1 MATLKYS
8 RQRERIREY
17 VRSCKEHPTADNVYG
32 VMKEE
37 FPNISL
43 GTVYR
48 NLSLLVELGEIT
60 KISIDNGPDRFDC
73 NTKPHSH
80 FICTHC
86 HCIQDIEIPEI
97 DCVVEK
103 ASEDIN
109 GKISAHRTTLYGICK
124 QCLEEEK
131 RKNFLTISIK
141 YAKL

>member
-8 RQRERIREY
+8 RQRECIREY
-17 VRSCKEHPTADNVYG
+17 VRSCKEHPTADSIYG

-48 NLSLLVELGEIT
+48 NLSLLVELGGIT
-60 KISIDNGPDRFDC
+60 KISIDNRPDRFDC

-131 RKNFLTISIK
+131 RKKLLDNF
-141 YAKL
+141 YQVC

>member
-8 RQRERIREY
+8 RQRECIREY
-17 VRSCKEHPTADNVYG
+17 VRSCKEHPTADSIYG
-32 VMKEE
+32 MMKEE

-131 RKNFLTISIK
+131 SKKTS
-141 YAKL
+141 

>member
-8 RQRERIREY
+8 RQRECIREY
-17 VRSCKEHPTADNVYG
+17 VRSCKEHPTADSIYG

-131 RKNFLTISIK
+131 SKKTS
-141 YAKL
+141 

>member
-80 FICTHC
+80 FICIHC

-131 RKNFLTISIK
+131 TS
-141 YAKL
+141 

>member
-8 RQRERIREY
+8 RQRECIREY
-17 VRSCKEHPTADNVYG
+17 VRSCKEHPTADSIYG

-131 RKNFLTISIK
+131 GKKEEEKRKKSS
-141 YAKL
+141 

>member
-8 RQRERIREY
+8 RQRECIREY
-17 VRSCKEHPTADNVYG
+17 VRSCKEHPTADSIYG

-109 GKISAHRTTLYGICK
+109 GKFSAHRTTLYGICK
-124 QCLEEEK
+124 QCLEKEK
-131 RKNFLTISIK
+131 RKKSS
-141 YAKL
+141 

>member
-1 MATLKYS
+1 
-8 RQRERIREY
+8 
-17 VRSCKEHPTADNVYG
+17 
-32 VMKEE
+32 MKEE

-60 KISIDNGPDRFDC
+60 KISVDNGPDRFDC

-131 RKNFLTISIK
+131 RKKSS
-141 YAKL
+141 

>member
-8 RQRERIREY
+8 RQRECIREY
-17 VRSCKEHPTADNVYG
+17 VRSCKEHPTADSIYG
-32 VMKEE
+32 MMKEK

-131 RKNFLTISIK
+131 SKKTS
-141 YAKL
+141 

>member
-8 RQRERIREY
+8 RQRECIREY
-17 VRSCKEHPTADNVYG
+17 VRSCKEHPTADSIYG

-124 QCLEEEK
+124 QCLEEE
-131 RKNFLTISIK
+131 RKKLLDNF
-141 YAKL
+141 YQVC

>member
-8 RQRERIREY
+8 RQRECIREY
-17 VRSCKEHPTADNVYG
+17 VRSCKEHPTADSIYG

-124 QCLEEEK
+124 QCL
-131 RKNFLTISIK
+131 
-141 YAKL
+141 

>member
-8 RQRERIREY
+8 QQRECIREY
-17 VRSCKEHPTADNVYG
+17 VRSCKEHPTADSIYG

-131 RKNFLTISIK
+131 RKKLLDNF
-141 YAKL
+141 YQVC

>member
-8 RQRERIREY
+8 RQRECIREY
-17 VRSCKEHPTADNVYG
+17 VRSCKEHPTADSIYG

-60 KISIDNGPDRFDC
+60 KISVDNGPDRFDC

-131 RKNFLTISIK
+131 GKKVLDNF
-141 YAKL
+141 YQVC

>member
-8 RQRERIREY
+8 RLRECIREY
-17 VRSCKEHPTADNVYG
+17 VRSCKEHPTADSIYG

-86 HCIQDIEIPEI
+86 HFIQDIEIPEI

-109 GKISAHRTTLYGICK
+109 GKFSAHRTTLYGICK

-131 RKNFLTISIK
+131 REKSSYNF
-141 YAKL
+141 YQVC